1 MKPSRDCLIRSV
13 ADIQLALSSLRIIIK
28 EENFPGLNLGSI
40 SFPGHVSMGIP
51 HKRVTEAGG
60 EASSQNLELTV
71 PREHTVEGDIVED
84 IEELLQVLEGLWFRK
99 VP

>member
-1 MKPSRDCLIRSV
+1 
-13 ADIQLALSSLRIIIK
+13 
-28 EENFPGLNLGSI
+28 
-40 SFPGHVSMGIP
+40 MGIP